1 MVGMSSTE
9 DVGVGAV
16 GLTIVVNRGTVV
28 LTIVVDLGGCCTRR
42 DCSAA
47 ERARAM
53 FSWAATQKAVAAM
66 SSKKGLWVFIVTL
79 EVVCLEGFW

>member
-1 MVGMSSTE
+1 MADGRMVGMSE
-9 DVGVGAV
+9 AEAVVVGAA
-16 GLTIVVNRGTVV
+16 GLTIVVNWGTVV
-28 LTIVVDLGGCCTRR
+28 LTNVV

-47 ERARAM
+47 ESARAM

-66 SSKKGLWVFIVTL
+66 SRKKGLWVFIVTL